1 MMQGRVTS
9 QSPLLKKAMAVA
21 VVTNIKMRGRDKMCL
36 RGSYKTGIMML
47 ILFCL
52 SVSASAQASVEIIS
66 STPDM
71 TGQRLVYLMK
81 EELRSSSAF
90 ELNDGYGARWQF
102 VVTTMPMQELNPNI
116 ATIYSVVWNLV
127 LPNSCNMD
135 KAIFYWDSTLGYSGR
150 DVVHSSAQSIIARTD
165 VLVEQ
170 FRKAGS

>member
-1 MMQGRVTS
+1 MT
-9 QSPLLKKAMAVA
+9 VA
-21 VVTNIKMRGRDKMCL
+21 IINNIEMRGKDNMCL
-36 RGSYKTGIMML
+36 RGRKITAIMVL
-47 ILFCL
+47 TLFCL
-52 SVSASAQASVEIIS
+52 SESVSAQASVEIIS

-90 ELNDGYGARWQF
+90 ELNDGFGARWQM

-127 LPNSCNMD
+127 LPNACNMD

-170 FRKAGS
+170 FRKAGN